1 MLSVRVLLL
10 LAHALLLSVASGG
23 QEPPRP
29 VAPPTEAEASQV
41 VERMRG
47 FSMRLSAAAP
57 SDGRPD
63 AAQLRR
69 KEIIKSLRRLGAGAL
84 PALTRALS
92 DPEVQMRRNAAL
104 ALVYLG
110 GGHLAEAR
118 PRLDINGAMPGL
130 IRATEDEDADVRA
143 WAAHALAEMGPG
155 AAPAVRAL
163 IRLLSDKEEGAR
175 NTSCLALGRIGPA
188 AEAALPAL
196 REALHDPSSDVRGF
210 ARQAIESIAGP

>member
-1 MLSVRVLLL
+1 MHSVSVLLL
-10 LAHALLLSVASGG
+10 LAHSLFASVAGGG

-29 VAPPTEAEASQV
+29 TASPTEAEASQV

-69 KEIIKSLRRLGAGAL
+69 KEIIKNLRRLGEGAL

-92 DPEVQMRRNAAL
+92 DPDVQMRRNAAL

-110 GGHLAEAR
+110 GGYLAEAQ
-118 PRLDINGAMPGL
+118 PRLDIKGAMPEL

-155 AAPAVRAL
+155 AEPAVPAL
-163 IRLLSDKEEGAR
+163 VRLLSDKEEGPR
-175 NTSCLALGRIGPA
+175 NTSCLALWRIGPA
-188 AEAALPAL
+188 AKAALPAL
-196 REALHDPSSDVRGF
+196 REALHDPSGDVRGF
-210 ARQAIESIAGP
+210 ARRAIESIGGP